1 LILILKGPIEVTIS
15 SGNEE
20 NRFDIKANDTSVYN
34 AVDNTIPSNPDEYTI
49 EIDGETVTLCKNS
62 KFKKIFFTIL

>member
-1 LILILKGPIEVTIS
+1 VILILKGLIEVTIS

-34 AVDNTIPSNPDEYTI
+34 AVDNTIPSD
-49 EIDGETVTLCKNS
+49 
-62 KFKKIFFTIL
+62 